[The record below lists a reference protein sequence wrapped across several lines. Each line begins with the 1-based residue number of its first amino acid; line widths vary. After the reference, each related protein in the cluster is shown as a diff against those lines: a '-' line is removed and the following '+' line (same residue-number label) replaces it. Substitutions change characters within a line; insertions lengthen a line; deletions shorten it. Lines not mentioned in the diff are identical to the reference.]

1 MMIVIKDLIGKN
13 IWFLPFVNREIPVI
27 ADDYVDASFGTGCV
41 KITPAHDP
49 NDFEMGQ
56 RHDLES
62 IVVMNNDA
70 TMNEGAGKF

>member
-1 MMIVIKDLIGKN
+1 MTMLM
-13 IWFLPFVNREIPVI
+13 L
-27 ADDYVDASFGTGCV
+27 AFGTGCV

-56 RHDLES
+56 RDDLES

-70 TMNEGAGKF
+70 TMNEGAGKFQWLTS